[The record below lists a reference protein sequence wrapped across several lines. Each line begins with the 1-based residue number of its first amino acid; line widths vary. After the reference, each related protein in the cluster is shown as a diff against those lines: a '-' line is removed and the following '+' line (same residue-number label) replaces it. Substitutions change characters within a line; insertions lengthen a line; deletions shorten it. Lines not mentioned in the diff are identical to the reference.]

1 MKMPN
6 SDDATARSV
15 HVTSSSPNCPE
26 WIHWMK
32 KETLSR
38 TEIFFFAMSIIVGK
52 QFNAPF
58 EGGLWVMITTMVLS
72 GIGYVLLAFCLA
84 EMTSTLPFSGG
95 IYGFVRA
102 FTIPV
107 YGFYISWFELL
118 INLFYHTT
126 QVYLFAQIPY
136 AAGMVSREMTLFYCG
151 MTQVFLV
158 IIGLLGGKMFWYSNT
173 LLGMVSL
180 VLILIY
186 IFGSFPEA
194 DLNRWGAGEEFDF
207 HNVLEGLPRASLSY
221 LGIQVLSLTSKWA
234 KDAKTD
240 IPTVTPIA
248 MIVMFFT
255 AIGVTIL
262 GAANAPG
269 IEGLA
274 GESYPLTFGFSRIF
288 KLSENQAL
296 WLSFP
301 ACLANIV
308 GLTFAASRQAIN
320 LAKSGL
326 SPPIFKITTPYLDT
340 PYVAILTGCIVSFS
354 LNVVIYYNDRA
365 MREMVELAALIS
377 YMVFFSAFVAYIQFH
392 RNFSTLTRS
401 FVSPLGDKGAYVGM
415 IIFGFSFIGSL
426 IGQNGRFASIVTIIG
441 MSIMNLLYFVLIGA
455 NHTFSEEER
464 DKFFKAYVVRGNPT
478 FFASPFLISSLSL
491 IANATTKNKLRK
503 AKHSRVAPSVSST
516 SAKKNQNS
524 RKSADAAATSS
535 IVDIESLAGKK
546 DD

>member
-1 MKMPN
+1 MPN

-72 GIGYVLLAFCLA
+72 
-84 EMTSTLPFSGG
+84 
-95 IYGFVRA
+95 
-102 FTIPV
+102 
-107 YGFYISWFELL
+107 
-118 INLFYHTT
+118 
-126 QVYLFAQIPY
+126 
-136 AAGMVSREMTLFYCG
+136 
-151 MTQVFLV
+151 
-158 IIGLLGGKMFWYSNT
+158 GLLGGKMFWYSNT

-301 ACLANIV
+301 ASNAMVKYNI
-308 GLTFAASRQAIN
+308 R
-320 LAKSGL
+320 
-326 SPPIFKITTPYLDT
+326 
-340 PYVAILTGCIVSFS
+340 
-354 LNVVIYYNDRA
+354 
-365 MREMVELAALIS
+365 
-377 YMVFFSAFVAYIQFH
+377 
-392 RNFSTLTRS
+392 
-401 FVSPLGDKGAYVGM
+401 KGKNAR
-415 IIFGFSFIGSL
+415 II
-426 IGQNGRFASIVTIIG
+426 
-441 MSIMNLLYFVLIGA
+441 
-455 NHTFSEEER
+455 
-464 DKFFKAYVVRGNPT
+464 
-478 FFASPFLISSLSL
+478 
-491 IANATTKNKLRK
+491 
-503 AKHSRVAPSVSST
+503 PSVSSINT
-516 SAKKNQNS
+516 KKNINS
-524 RKSADAAATSS
+524 SVDVCPDSSALEAPPSGSASLYDEERDLSHLPRLDKPSLYAIPDSS
-535 IVDIESLAGKK
+535 SRRSQSSTVPPARSLSEKIINYFNTAFSNITDNELAIYEDGGEFGDMSTRHVAYDRARFNDSDRNDSKT
-546 DD
+546 